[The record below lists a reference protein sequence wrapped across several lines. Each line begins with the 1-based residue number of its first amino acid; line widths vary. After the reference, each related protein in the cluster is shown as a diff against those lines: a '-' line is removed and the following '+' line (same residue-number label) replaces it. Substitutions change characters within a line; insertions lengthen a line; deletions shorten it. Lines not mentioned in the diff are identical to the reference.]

1 MPQPP
6 LLLFPTH
13 YVGNLVLGLPWVL
26 RVLDRHAEAA
36 VVFDA
41 NFRPLVSMLP
51 NADERALYYPRKEL
65 AGEKGFS
72 HRLHHYLGFLGELRK
87 YKRHCLIDMEGERF
101 SGAIARLSGCRRRI
115 GPAAKRARWFY
126 SDVLDLDYLAHRFN
140 AFGEILGEYAAGG
153 PPSTTLDF
161 QTPSD
166 FDRKLRSLLE
176 AEPPQSRIQ
185 AEDTHAGSWDTLASI
200 RPLAV
205 IHPGASVRYKL
216 WPREHFARL
225 VRGLHEA
232 GLQVAWIGAG
242 QFDAEVIA
250 GIERELADSPAINLC
265 NRLSLPEL
273 VALFRRSRLFVGCDS
288 GPMHLAAAAGLPV
301 FALFGPSREAIW
313 APLGERST
321 VLRGELPC
329 AEDCDAWHCR
339 NDYHCLR
346 SLTPDMVLARIA
358 ESRMAVAN
366 N

>member
-36 VVFDA
+36 AVFDA
-41 NFRPLVSMLP
+41 SFRPLLSMLP
-51 NADERALYYPRKEL
+51 EVDSKALYYPRKQL
-65 AGEKGFS
+65 AKDKGFP
-72 HRLHHYLGFLGELRK
+72 HRLRHYLGFLGELRE
-87 YKRHCLIDMEGERF
+87 YKGHCLIDMEGERF

-115 GPAAKRARWFY
+115 GPLAKRARWFY
-126 SDVLDLDYLAHRFN
+126 SDVLELDYLAHRYS
-140 AFGEILGEYAAGG
+140 AFGEIIGDYGAGEA
-153 PPSTTLDF
+153 PPSTLDF
-161 QTPSD
+161 QVTPELAG
-166 FDRKLRSLLE
+166 RLRVLLD
-176 AEPPQSRIQ
+176 AYI
-185 AEDTHAGSWDTLASI
+185 AD

-232 GLQVAWIGAG
+232 DLQVAWIGAG

-250 GIERELADSPAINLC
+250 GIDRELADSPAINLC

-329 AEDCDAWHCR
+329 AADCDAAHCR